1 MAEKK
6 EAAATEAVQTEA
18 PAQEQPGLTVNDL
31 ALMVQVIQLSTQRGT
46 FKADE
51 LTAVGG
57 LYDRVSKFLAAVA
70 PPPAD
75 AKKE

>member
-6 EAAATEAVQTEA
+6 ETPEVQEAETKEV
-18 PAQEQPGLTVNDL
+18 AQEQPGLTVNDL
-31 ALMVQVIQLSTQRGT
+31 AMMVQVIQLATQRGT

-51 LTAVGG
+51 LSAVGG